1 MHILFLN
8 VWDQAFRIMVGV
20 CRACHWPSRPA
31 NEVQGEDQGK
41 GRTQTSSVK
50 NGQNIHAV
58 INTNPHQLSPTLA
71 NSRQW
76 NLWRE
81 KTTGGFLD
89 DFTPPNAPINSNL
102 FTRTKNNPAPPK
114 KGGDQ
119 KRPARKSYKRH
130 SSKSPP
136 ATPASISQPTRTVS
150 TPSSFPIF
158 SMTSAT

>member
-1 MHILFLN
+1 MGPSVSDHGGCLPRLPL
-8 VWDQAFRIMVGV
+8 AFS
-20 CRACHWPSRPA
+20 SRERSA
-31 NEVQGEDQGK
+31 RRGSRKGE
-41 GRTQTSSVK
+41 
-50 NGQNIHAV
+50 
-58 INTNPHQLSPTLA
+58 NTNIQREKWAKHSCRNQHQPSPTLANSRQLSPTLA